1 MTIRTWIKNRE
12 IEGKPT
18 FSIREIR
25 EAFPNMAYSNMSS
38 ELNRLSKQLII
49 TAVYKSFYSV
59 VPIQYISRGLVPP
72 LFYIDQLM
80 AYLGKPYYISLL
92 SAAELHGAAH
102 QRPQRFSVTT
112 IYPKATTSKE
122 KNNLLI
128 WNYKRDIAQE
138 LLYRKNSETGVVK
151 FSSPE
156 LTAVDLIQ
164 YENKIGGLSVAA
176 TFLEELL
183 ESTDFTRHFKILL
196 SVTTIPTLQRLGYI
210 IDEVLDFMPNRVT
223 KQKRYNNTML
233 FRMESEMPPV
243 MPIRLKVEINCF
255 EHFNEMGLV
264 KIPFSVN
271 NQWFKGPCEITTY
284 NFSELIGTKMR
295 ALYQRKKGV
304 IYLIYM

>member
-1 MTIRTWIKNRE
+1 MTIRAWIKNRE

-72 LFYIDQLM
+72 LYYIDQLM

-164 YENKIGGLSVAA
+164 YENQIGGLSVAA
-176 TFLEELL
+176 TVLEELL
-183 ESTDFTRHFKILL
+183 ESTDFTRNFKILL

-210 IDEVLDFMPNRVT
+210 IDEVLEENQQADI
-223 KQKRYNNTML
+223 L
-233 FRMESEMPPV
+233 FNLLMAHTQ
-243 MPIRLKVEINCF
+243 RLKYVALKTSLKTDDCPKNNRWKIIINQTIEID
-255 EHFNEMGLV
+255 
-264 KIPFSVN
+264 
-271 NQWFKGPCEITTY
+271 
-284 NFSELIGTKMR
+284 EL
-295 ALYQRKKGV
+295 
-304 IYLIYM
+304 